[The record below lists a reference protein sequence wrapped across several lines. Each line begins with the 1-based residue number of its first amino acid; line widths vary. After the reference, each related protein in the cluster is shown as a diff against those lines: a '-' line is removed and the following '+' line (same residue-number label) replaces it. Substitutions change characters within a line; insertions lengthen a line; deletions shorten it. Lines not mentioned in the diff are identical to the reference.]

1 MASRD
6 KFSRYDSPEVINNS
20 IRDMEKIL
28 SSLKHKVPR
37 TSVLGAISG
46 LKKVLNDL
54 DFGKEKTDR
63 LKKQQKR
70 KDEISRAAARNSME
84 RWTDYGDQLV
94 LTSGLSD
101 FEIGKALG
109 KSRNAVACR
118 RKRLM
123 RSKQEE

>member
-46 LKKVLNDL
+46 LKKVLNAL
-54 DFGKEKTDR
+54 DFGKERTDR

-101 FEIGKALG
+101 FEIGKAIG

>member
-46 LKKVLNDL
+46 LKKVLNAL
-54 DFGKEKTDR
+54 DFGKERTDR